1 MKKLITMF
9 AFLFI
14 SIVCNSQEKFN
25 GNWEPKE
32 NQKWF
37 NDDNTVNHNTKEFN
51 NKNFNVFAKNLIITS
66 YLTEKDYLKKSK
78 NNPTKK
84 YNKSYFKQ
92 KNEKSI
98 VLFSNKKNIKTLLVD
113 PDSNNKIYINYYLK
127 TKNKIIA
134 TYIDFK
140 TNKVRSIVVYK
151 KIK

>member
-1 MKKLITMF
+1 MKKSIALL

-14 SIVCNSQEKFN
+14 SIVCSSQEKFN

-37 NDDNTVNHNTKEFN
+37 NEDNTADHKTKEFN
-51 NKNFNVFAKNLIITS
+51 NKNFNIFAKNLIITS
-66 YLTEKDYLKKSK
+66 YLTEKDYLKKCK

-92 KNEKSI
+92 KNDKSA
-98 VLFSNKKNIKTLLVD
+98 VLFSNKKNIKTLLTYHG
-113 PDSNNKIYINYYLK
+113 SNNKIYINYYLK

-140 TNKVRSIVVYK
+140 TNKIVGIVAYK